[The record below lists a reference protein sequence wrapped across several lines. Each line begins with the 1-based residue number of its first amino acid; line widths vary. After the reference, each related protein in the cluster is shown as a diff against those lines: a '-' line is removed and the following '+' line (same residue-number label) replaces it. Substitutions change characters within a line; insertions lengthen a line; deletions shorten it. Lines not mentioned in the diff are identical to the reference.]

1 MAMNIIDRDSL
12 IGMVASPLIWAAH
25 FLICYTVVALACAFG
40 FGLEAGSEWGVV
52 RIILV
57 GVSLGAVLIIAGL
70 TFLAYRRWRQSG
82 GSESPQDHRQ
92 ERHQFMSVA
101 GLLLS
106 VLSGIG
112 VVYTAI
118 PLLVLP
124 ICH

>member
-1 MAMNIIDRDSL
+1 MARNVIDRDSL
-12 IGMVASPLIWAAH
+12 IGMVASPLVWAAH
-25 FLICYTVVALACAFG
+25 FLVCYTVVALACAFG
-40 FGLEAGSEWGVV
+40 FGTEADGEWGTV
-52 RIILV
+52 RTVLV
-57 GVSLGAVLIIAGL
+57 IVSAGAVLIITGL
-70 TFLAYRRWRQSG
+70 TFLAFRRWRQSG
-82 GSESPQDHRQ
+82 GSEPPHDNRQ

-124 ICH
+124 IC